1 MSEDSEKEEVVELIN
16 IEAQDLVD
24 ELKLG
29 AETYSTITESF
40 IKEFVFYDKTLY
52 QWATDLVI
60 QIPSTKDLDL
70 PKFRELLT
78 KLGNNIQIAS
88 NYYSLASSMV
98 DAISGGNNIKKSDL
112 VNIIVSNYAAK
123 GAKRPAGTVIERMA
137 DSYLSNTVSAEKAA
151 KIVKNFWKQRFDT
164 LLELRKVFE
173 QIGLSLSVE
182 MKFTSN

>member
-1 MSEDSEKEEVVELIN
+1 MSEDKEELVELIN

-29 AETYSTITESF
+29 AETYSSITESF

-52 QWATDLVI
+52 DWATDLMIEV
-60 QIPSTKDLDL
+60 PSTKGLDIVN
-70 PKFRELLT
+70 FRELLT
-78 KLGNNIQIAS
+78 KLANNIQIAS
-88 NYYSLASSMV
+88 NYYSLAASMV
-98 DAISGGNNIKKSDL
+98 DAIGGGNSIKKSDL
-112 VNIIVSNYAAK
+112 INIIVSNYAAK
-123 GAKRPAGTVIERMA
+123 GAKRPAATVIERMA

-182 MKFTSN
+182 MKFTSH